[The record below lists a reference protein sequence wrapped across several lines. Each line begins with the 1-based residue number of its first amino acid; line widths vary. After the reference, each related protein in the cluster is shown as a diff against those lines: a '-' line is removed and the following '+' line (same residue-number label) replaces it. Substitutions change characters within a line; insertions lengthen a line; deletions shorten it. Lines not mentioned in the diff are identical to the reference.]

1 MLIYFVKYYLFKNMK
16 GDIMIDFENFMKK
29 LKLNKKGQ
37 AFSTFQLLIAAVV
50 ALALLGVLLPII
62 MKNVNIGGN
71 PEESAQTLIRSQINS
86 VGSLRYTESVKFKN
100 GDSISAPA
108 LAEGTGLSRQQVCI
122 VSPGSNFSGDSGAS
136 ITYNS
141 SSTLSYQIGVLCDY
155 KDEMQ
160 ASLGQFT
167 SEIPD
172 GASLCE
178 SRFADFSSEKVCI
191 VFPKRA

>member
-1 MLIYFVKYYLFKNMK
+1 
-16 GDIMIDFENFMKK
+16 MIDFENFMKK

-122 VSPGSNFSGDSGAS
+122 LNPGSNFDGETGAS

-167 SEIPD
+167 GEVPD

-178 SRFADFSSEKVCI
+178 SRFTDFSSEKVCI